1 MTDNPDEVSCC
12 GYGRK
17 GLKRTPNSLGQR
29 AEEEIQALPKSLAE
43 GPMWEEG
50 RLGLEIYHLRTSEAP
65 LPIFETWHS
74 QPSHA
79 SARKQA
85 MS

>member
-17 GLKRTPNSLGQR
+17 SLKRTLNSLGLC
-29 AEEEIQALPKSLAE
+29 AEGEIQALPKSLAE
-43 GPMWEEG
+43 GPVWEEG

-65 LPIFETWHS
+65 LPRCETWHS